1 MKAALSVPFEPV
13 LFDPVP
19 CVLLEPVPC
28 VPLELVPLELVPLVE
43 VPLVEVPLVVV
54 VLESAPVVVLRL
66 NGDGAGKV
74 CVSKSGMKHLLRIRA
89 LTRLLCLCLER

>member
-28 VPLELVPLELVPLVE
+28 VPLELVPLVE